1 MEVILRHGGEARE
14 AHDQFARLSSH
25 NQMALIE
32 FLNSLV
38 IFPPDDT
45 ASNLDPGNR
54 SAMNFP
60 QFGHGS
66 IKLTVLFNDLTDI
79 E

>member
-1 MEVILRHGGEARE
+1 VILRHGGEARAARE
-14 AHDQFARLSSH
+14 EFARLSAP
-25 NQMALIE
+25 NQVALIE

-38 IFPPDDT
+38 VFPPDDT

-54 SAMNFP
+54 SAMYFP

-66 IKLTVLFNDLTDI
+66 LKLTVLFNDPTDI